1 VAFNKILITGANG
14 FIGGRCVAFAKSNNL
29 PYRSVSRVELND
41 SNSIKFDLGKESIEK
56 LKLDGIETIIH
67 TVGIA
72 HDTPKP
78 SNEKT
83 TLYKK
88 INVNLTLNLA
98 KQAIKCGVKKF
109 IYISSIKASG
119 EPQNGMCHTESFVG
133 SFNNIYGETKREAEL
148 KLLELQKSQDL
159 DLCIIRPSLVYGP
172 NVKGNLKSML
182 NLINKGLFPPL
193 PEVNNKRSM
202 IHVDDLVLAIFLFLK
217 RNSKGKIFNATD
229 NKAYSSRFIYE
240 SLCFAQN
247 IKPISW
253 SVPKILF
260 DILGLILPSFKKIN
274 NVMFNDSN
282 YDSKELSEI
291 GFRPKLTLADINKSL
306 F

>member
-1 VAFNKILITGANG
+1 MAFNKILITGANG
-14 FIGGRCVAFAKSNNL
+14 FIGRRCVAFAKSNNL

-41 SNSIKFDLGKESIEK
+41 LNSIKFDLGNESIEK
-56 LKLDGIETIIH
+56 LKLYDVQTIIH

-72 HDTPKP
+72 HDTAKP
-78 SNEKT
+78 ASEKIEN
-83 TLYKK
+83 YKR

-109 IYISSIKASG
+109 IFISSIKASG

-182 NLINKGLFPPL
+182 YLINKGLFPPL

-202 IHVDDLVLAIFLFLK
+202 IHVDDLVLAIFLFIK
-217 RNSKGKIFNATD
+217 RTSKGQIFNATD

-260 DILGLILPSFKKIN
+260 DILGFILPSFKKIN

-282 YDSKELSEI
+282 YDSKKLSET
-291 GFRPKLTLADINKSL
+291 GFRPIFTLADINKSL